1 MSELKFETIYKK
13 NPNFD
18 LNEMEIKNGLTKFFY
33 RPIFKELMLK
43 HYREKLKN
51 DPYFIDKEKLSEL
64 TKSSFFN
71 KNNFWIPSDT
81 INYFNSHSRFR
92 IGTTKFEEFFEDGIF
107 CYGNEN
113 EGIVFTRYSTY
124 LICNHIILNFP
135 SNKNLMGRTIKKGWF
150 KEDDSI
156 DHDENILENDFFITL
171 EEGFNSNSISKRLK
185 RNLEF
190 DFYSKIG
197 VSETEMKDK
206 YKKFS
211 QTSDV
216 FLMSYFLDE
225 KINNLLKEMLNLY
238 SEHVEFINSNKE
250 EKEKQRVE
258 TLGKSQNKLLK
269 KYDKDG
275 NGIIDVIEGGD
286 DFDKLFKKNQKK
298 IIENDKTHIQQFVK
312 ISKYLKTKRNN
323 LQETFKLIQSS
334 PDKESL
340 KDLIGMLKNQIHT
353 YELIVFNS
361 ITMLVSLIEDD
372 LITFYEIYELFDEL
386 NIFNSNFENQV
397 SNNLSEMN
405 HKLGDLM
412 YSIDSMERN
421 IVKGFKNLSYD
432 LDSLKV
438 SMENNLKGIQSSLD
452 ISNFMTKFPNYPT
465 YRIRNEYTKLQ
476 GLDI

>member
-1 MSELKFETIYKK
+1 M
-13 NPNFD
+13 
-18 LNEMEIKNGLTKFFY
+18 
-33 RPIFKELMLK
+33 
-43 HYREKLKN
+43 
-51 DPYFIDKEKLSEL
+51 
-64 TKSSFFN
+64 
-71 KNNFWIPSDT
+71 
-81 INYFNSHSRFR
+81 
-92 IGTTKFEEFFEDGIF
+92 
-107 CYGNEN
+107 
-113 EGIVFTRYSTY
+113 
-124 LICNHIILNFP
+124 
-135 SNKNLMGRTIKKGWF
+135 
-150 KEDDSI
+150 
-156 DHDENILENDFFITL
+156 
-171 EEGFNSNSISKRLK
+171 
-185 RNLEF
+185 
-190 DFYSKIG
+190 
-197 VSETEMKDK
+197 
-206 YKKFS
+206 
-211 QTSDV
+211 
-216 FLMSYFLDE
+216 
-225 KINNLLKEMLNLY
+225 
-238 SEHVEFINSNKE
+238 
-250 EKEKQRVE
+250 
-258 TLGKSQNKLLK
+258 
-269 KYDKDG
+269 
-275 NGIIDVIEGGD
+275 
-286 DFDKLFKKNQKK
+286 
-298 IIENDKTHIQQFVK
+298 
-312 ISKYLKTKRNN
+312 
-323 LQETFKLIQSS
+323 IQSS